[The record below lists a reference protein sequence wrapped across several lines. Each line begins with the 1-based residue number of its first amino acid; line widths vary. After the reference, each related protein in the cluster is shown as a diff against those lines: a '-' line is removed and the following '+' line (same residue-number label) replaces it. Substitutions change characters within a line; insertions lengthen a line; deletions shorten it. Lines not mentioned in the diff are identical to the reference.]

1 VETRHLREF
10 AFLAQVG
17 NFGEVAEKFFI
28 SQSALSKHIKSLE
41 EELGTPLFNRTG
53 RGIVLNEYGKML
65 LPYAKQMVMLEDHF
79 TKDIYNMRNDADHI
93 IVIGTEYRITN
104 LLSEFRST
112 HKDYLLSAIDANLLG
127 EVRELLRTGKCEL
140 AFICNLQ
147 DPHGDFIAIPY
158 VHEAIVAVLPT
169 SHRLAK
175 RKGVSLQELAD
186 EDFVMLPPTS
196 PHTDFLLGKCHEL
209 GFSPKIVM
217 TAPRGNEIIELVR
230 AETGVSLLFGRL
242 VSGFDTAGVVAVEV
256 EPRVPMEISICYRKD
271 AQLSSGA
278 RQFLDYVLESV
289 SQS

>member
-1 VETRHLREF
+1 METRHLREF

-41 EELGTPLFNRTG
+41 EELGAPLFDRTG
-53 RGIVLNEYGKML
+53 KGIVLNDYGKIL

-79 TKDIYNMRNDADHI
+79 TKDIYNKRNDADHI

-104 LLSEFRST
+104 LLRDFRT
-112 HKDYLLSAIDANLLG
+112 EHKDYLLSAIDASLVG

-140 AFICNLQ
+140 AFICNVD
-147 DPHGDFIAIPY
+147 DPHGDFVTIPY
-158 VHEAIVAVLPT
+158 VHEAIVAVLNA
-169 SHRLAK
+169 SHRLAG
-175 RKGVSLQELAD
+175 RETVALDELAD
-186 EDFVMLPPTS
+186 EDFVMLPPDS
-196 PHTDFLLGKCHEL
+196 PHTGFLLGKCREL

-230 AETGVSLLFGRL
+230 GEMGISLLFGHL
-242 VSGFDTAGVVAVEV
+242 VSGFDTSGVVAVEV
-256 EPRVPMEISICYRKD
+256 APRIPMEISVCYRKD

-278 RQFLDYVLESV
+278 RQFLKYVQESRP
-289 SQS
+289 